1 MFIVY
6 LQDMIT
12 GSGTGGINAILL
24 GRLGLTAKQSLIVY
38 DQLRQSV
45 FEEENRVLRTVR
57 DTLWNISPAI
67 AYIPT
72 GFIGGFLY
80 FHLRMSAWI
89 SAILLLCAAAVG
101 HILFRYRFRSP
112 PGPLFDEAKLE
123 ECLKRILDQHQVG
136 RDTPMLEEH
145 LPHCLVGVTATYAE
159 SLTSGCSLLRN
170 YASPFL
176 DRCTIWQAAKVTMA
190 SLGLFG
196 PITIPSKRMTLRRTY
211 VAGTLGI
218 NNPTGETLKEVHRL
232 RVAKQDI
239 GQCKS
244 PHVGCLISIG
254 TGKFGVLSLRD
265 QLSSSGRSAMNK
277 RLSDITTRI
286 VEDCEEEHRKQMD
299 AWEDKPDGVYV
310 RLNVEDGLQGV
321 LEWKWSKNVEYMIK
335 SHTETHYSNPNY
347 DWQFNQVIHL
357 LARRYEIRS
366 DVTQ

>member
-1 MFIVY
+1 
-6 LQDMIT
+6 
-12 GSGTGGINAILL
+12 
-24 GRLGLTAKQSLIVY
+24 
-38 DQLRQSV
+38 
-45 FEEENRVLRTVR
+45 
-57 DTLWNISPAI
+57 
-67 AYIPT
+67 
-72 GFIGGFLY
+72 
-80 FHLRMSAWI
+80 
-89 SAILLLCAAAVG
+89 
-101 HILFRYRFRSP
+101 
-112 PGPLFDEAKLE
+112 
-123 ECLKRILDQHQVG
+123 
-136 RDTPMLEEH
+136 
-145 LPHCLVGVTATYAE
+145 
-159 SLTSGCSLLRN
+159 
-170 YASPFL
+170 
-176 DRCTIWQAAKVTMA
+176 MA